1 MFRFQPNHRSDVDVN
16 CSRRKRK
23 SFELTFFCLNLDFG
37 VLVAVLVVVILK
49 FSVIDFYP
57 RCQNHS
63 HGPRATDGSQF
74 PPNVFLFF
82 FKPQTSRRARFPGAV
97 HAAGAAVSLVS
108 FGVNSSSVCVREE
121 DDDDVKI

>member
-1 MFRFQPNHRSDVDVN
+1 MSEPQPRTTGHGRFTVS
-16 CSRRKRK
+16 SKYL
-23 SFELTFFCLNLDFG
+23 S
-37 VLVAVLVVVILK
+37 
-49 FSVIDFYP
+49 
-57 RCQNHS
+57 
-63 HGPRATDGSQF
+63 
-74 PPNVFLFF
+74 FF